1 MNKEQ
6 KERHIFRCA
15 MADIIID
22 SLRKRNMKYLEFKEN
37 TYENSNDM
45 VHFTW
50 NGTKCRLHEV
60 AMPNLEDGTM
70 ECIVRAN
77 PTKKGVSTYRITI
90 NISDLRCK
98 TMERIA
104 YEVYDWLKNENDED
118 FEAVRKEYVANWFD
132 SDYNY
137 L

>member
-1 MNKEQ
+1 MKKEQ

-22 SLRKRNMKYLEFKEN
+22 SLRKRNMKYLDFKEN

-45 VHFTW
+45 VHFKW
-50 NGTKCRLHEV
+50 HGKKCRLYEV
-60 AMPNLEDGTM
+60 AMPNLENGTM
-70 ECIVRAN
+70 ECIVRAK
-77 PTKKGVSTYRITI
+77 PTTEYSTYRITI
-90 NISDLRCK
+90 NISELRCK

-104 YEVYDWLKNENDED
+104 YEVYDWLKDAEDKD
-118 FEAVRKEYVANWFD
+118 FEEVRKEYVANWFD